1 VALSFKVLSPF
12 PVMMWL
18 LLRCGSIPTV
28 RYLVTLLNLARTL
41 LGRLGREIIYMILSF
56 PALILQPLFY
66 WGILENITKLEL
78 VNERD
83 TAASLSLIIAQIVAW
98 YLV

>member
-1 VALSFKVLSPF
+1 
-12 PVMMWL
+12 
-18 LLRCGSIPTV
+18 
-28 RYLVTLLNLARTL
+28 
-41 LGRLGREIIYMILSF
+41 MILSF